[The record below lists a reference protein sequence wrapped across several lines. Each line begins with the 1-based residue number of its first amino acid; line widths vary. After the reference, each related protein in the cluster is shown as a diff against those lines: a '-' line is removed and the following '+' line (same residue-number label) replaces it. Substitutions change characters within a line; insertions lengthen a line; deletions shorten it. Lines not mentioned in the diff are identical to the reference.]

1 MVRAALA
8 IFLSWVMSNAAF
20 ATCRDDSVYLR
31 GDWGQARFSIE
42 ITDTFASQQLGLMN
56 RQSMPLSSGML
67 FVYESPRPLSFWMR
81 NTLIPLD
88 MLFIDSKGI
97 VTHIHHMAKP
107 LDETPIVGGLGITV
121 VWPNLWV
128 FPLERSCDINLL
140 KKVTLLG
147 RVRGFQSRLPCLK
160 SAYGSG
166 RGAAW

>member
-20 ATCRDDSVYLR
+20 ATCRDDSVYLL

-56 RQSMPLSSGML
+56 RQRMPLSSGML
-67 FVYESPRPLSFWMR
+67 LVYESPRPLSFWMR

-107 LDETPIVGGLGITV
+107 LDETPIVGGLGIAV
-121 VWPNLWV
+121 
-128 FPLERSCDINLL
+128 LEINGGLAKSMGISVGTELRHQSFEKGDPSWSC
-140 KKVTLLG
+140 
-147 RVRGFQSRLPCLK
+147 
-160 SAYGSG
+160 
-166 RGAAW
+166 